1 MTIKEKQRLRTNGE
15 TEPYTKSI
23 VTDMGYLLML
33 IFRFGIELWFLYVE
47 NQLGKHQSQKAD
59 FWDSF
64 NLKEYW
70 MCPTQPDAAA
80 VSATIPVEQRSE
92 LFWVDEV
99 NEACQQQTVEVRC
112 WIPFSWMKTYWI
124 LQKKI
129 QVFRNGINFHCE
141 NSFMLCG
148 SCILFW
154 SFRPFWQALSWLSI
168 LGLYVVD
175 SLRKLKI
182 LSFLR

>member
-1 MTIKEKQRLRTNGE
+1 MKIKEKQRLRTNGQ
-15 TEPYTKSI
+15 TEPYTKS
-23 VTDMGYLLML
+23 VFTDIGYLLML
-33 IFRFGIELWFLYVE
+33 IFRFGFELWFLYVE
-47 NQLGKHQSQKAD
+47 NQLGKHQSQKGD

-112 WIPFSWMKTYWI
+112 WIPFSWMKTY
-124 LQKKI
+124 
-129 QVFRNGINFHCE
+129 
-141 NSFMLCG
+141 
-148 SCILFW
+148 
-154 SFRPFWQALSWLSI
+154 
-168 LGLYVVD
+168 
-175 SLRKLKI
+175 
-182 LSFLR
+182 